1 MPLTP
6 PSYRTED
13 ERSALARRTNQE
25 LERRNALNLG
35 DTAARLENPTPA
47 AEAHDMMDDGDIDSA
62 TEEDMTA
69 LEPGM

>member
-13 ERSALARRTNQE
+13 ERSVLARRTN
-25 LERRNALNLG
+25 LILG
-35 DTAARLENPTPA
+35 DTAARLEMPTPV
-47 AEAHDMMDDGDIDSA
+47 AEAQDMMDDGDAESA
-62 TEEDMTA
+62 TEEDMAA